1 MGAINADLQVEST
14 LLAHHLKVPRD
25 PDAVMFLNG
34 ACGTGLRRTV
44 ADLKLTRY
52 PAYHQSRSVCVSS
65 SRDGLMNVY
74 VAEFLGTALLILLG
88 NGVVANV
95 LLKQTKG
102 HDSGWLVITTGWGLA
117 VFTAVLCFGDASGAH
132 INPAVTI
139 GVAAAGLFDWSLVPG
154 YIVAQMLGGIVGGAL
169 VWLFYKDHYAATDDA
184 DAKLGTFCNA
194 PAIRNPPL
202 NLFCEA
208 IATFVLVYAVLRFGD
223 GSVSW
228 EGDDTPQEKVK
239 VGLGS
244 LGAVWVGM
252 IVFAV
257 GICLGGTTGYAINP
271 ARDLGPRIAH
281 ALLLIP
287 GKRDP
292 DWGYSWIPVVGPI
305 LGGILA
311 AVLYL
316 AAG

>member
-1 MGAINADLQVEST
+1 
-14 LLAHHLKVPRD
+14 
-25 PDAVMFLNG
+25 
-34 ACGTGLRRTV
+34 
-44 ADLKLTRY
+44 
-52 PAYHQSRSVCVSS
+52 
-65 SRDGLMNVY
+65 MNVY

-117 VFTAVLCFGDASGAH
+117 VFVAVLCVADVSGAH

-139 GVAAAGLFDWSLVPG
+139 GVAVAGLFEWSLVPG
-154 YIVAQMLGGIVGGAL
+154 YIVAQMLGAIVGGAL

-184 DAKLGTFCNA
+184 DAKLATFCNA

-208 IATFVLVYAVLRFGD
+208 IATFVLVYAVLMFGD
-223 GSVSW
+223 GAVKYG
-228 EGDDTPQEKVK
+228 EGPTQEEVK

-257 GICLGGTTGYAINP
+257 GISLGGTTGYAINP

-281 ALLLIP
+281 ALLPIP
-287 GKRDP
+287 GKRDN

-316 AAG
+316 GVG

>member
-1 MGAINADLQVEST
+1 MD
-14 LLAHHLKVPRD
+14 KY
-25 PDAVMFLNG
+25 F
-34 ACGTGLRRTV
+34 
-44 ADLKLTRY
+44 
-52 PAYHQSRSVCVSS
+52 
-65 SRDGLMNVY
+65 
-74 VAEFLGTALLILLG
+74 AEFLGTALLILLG

-102 HDSGWLVITTGWGLA
+102 QGSGWLVITTGWGLA
-117 VFTAVLCFGDASGAH
+117 VFTAVLCVADVSGAH

-139 GVAAAGLFDWSLVPG
+139 GVAAAGLFEWQQVPG
-154 YIVAQMLGGIVGGAL
+154 YIAAQMLGAIAGGAL
-169 VWLFYKDHYAATDDA
+169 VFLFYKDHYAATDDA

-208 IATFVLVYAVLRFGD
+208 IATFVLVYAVLKFGD
-223 GSVSW
+223 TGVEW
-228 EGDDTPQEKVK
+228 DYQGAQEEIK

-252 IVFAV
+252 IVFAI
-257 GICLGGTTGYAINP
+257 GISLGGTTGYAINP

-281 ALLLIP
+281 ALLPVP

-292 DWGYSWIPVVGPI
+292 DWGYSWVPVIGPI
-305 LGGILA
+305 LGGIVA
-311 AVLYL
+311 AGLYL
-316 AAG
+316 AGT

>member
-1 MGAINADLQVEST
+1 ME
-14 LLAHHLKVPRD
+14 KY
-25 PDAVMFLNG
+25 F
-34 ACGTGLRRTV
+34 
-44 ADLKLTRY
+44 
-52 PAYHQSRSVCVSS
+52 
-65 SRDGLMNVY
+65 
-74 VAEFLGTALLILLG
+74 AEFLGTALLILLG

-102 HDSGWLVITTGWGLA
+102 HDSGWLVITTGWALA
-117 VFTAVLCFGDASGAH
+117 VFTAVLCVADVSGAH

-139 GVAAAGLFDWSLVPG
+139 GVAAARLFPWSLVPG
-154 YIVAQMLGGIVGGAL
+154 YIAAQMLGAITGGAL
-169 VWLFYKDHYAATDDA
+169 VFLFYRQHYDVTDDA
-184 DAKLGTFCNA
+184 DAKLGTFCTS
-194 PAIRNPPL
+194 PAIRHSSL

-208 IATFVLVYAVLRFGD
+208 IATFVLVYAVLMFGNGAVSVD
-223 GSVSW
+223 GG
-228 EGDDTPQEKVK
+228 EPVK

-244 LGAVWVGM
+244 LGAPLVGM
-252 IVFAV
+252 IVFAI

-281 ALLLIP
+281 ALLPVP

-305 LGGILA
+305 LGGVLA

-316 AAG
+316 ASA